1 MNFNK
6 IALATGLAASGV
18 GLCGFFEYANAAVF
32 NVNSTN
38 YNIVTVA
45 GTANAYTAETQ
56 IISSQ
61 RNYPFIL
68 FISECSVL
76 EANTTGCD
84 DSRENNQYPS
94 GSGNN
99 QYPSGSGGNNP
110 TGSSGN
116 DDLSNQGNNSNNNE
130 DSEKSTPDCNY
141 SYSDDSNPIEASACR
156 RNNPGY

>member
-18 GLCGFFEYANAAVF
+18 DL
-32 NVNSTN
+32 
-38 YNIVTVA
+38 
-45 GTANAYTAETQ
+45 
-56 IISSQ
+56 
-61 RNYPFIL
+61 
-68 FISECSVL
+68 CSVL
-76 EANTTGCD
+76 EANITGCD

-94 GSGNN
+94 GSGNSNN

-156 RNNPGY
+156 RNSPGY

>member
-76 EANTTGCD
+76 EANITGCD

-94 GSGNN
+94 GSGNSNN

-141 SYSDDSNPIEASACR
+141 SYSDNSNPIEASACR
-156 RNNPGY
+156 R